1 MLDTLIGMRNYELTL
16 RFSSELEEEKI
27 QQVLGELA
35 GFLQGKGGLL
45 GKQWARREGK
55 ERIGV
60 LGFTVSPEILPE
72 VEQLLKEKK
81 EILRFMLSVAPL
93 KPLETPVIM
102 KPAPQILEEQKVS
115 MEDIDKKLEEIFKT
129 TP

>member
-1 MLDTLIGMRNYELTL
+1 MRNYELTL

-35 GFLQGKGGLL
+35 GFLQGKGALL

-60 LGFTVSPEILPE
+60 LGFTIAPE
-72 VEQLLKEKK
+72 VLVEVEELLKEKK
-81 EILRFMLSVAPL
+81 EIVRFMLSIAPS
-93 KPLETPVIM
+93 KSLETPVM
-102 KPAPQILEEQKVS
+102 VKPAPQIPEEQKVS

>member
-1 MLDTLIGMRNYELTL
+1 MRNYELTL
-16 RFSSELEEEKI
+16 LFASEIVEEKI
-27 QQVLGELA
+27 QELVGELA
-35 GFLQGKGGLL
+35 GFLQGKGALL

-55 ERIGV
+55 AKVGV
-60 LGFTVSPEILPE
+60 LAFTVSSE
-72 VEQLLKEKK
+72 VLLAAEQFLKGKK
-81 EILRFMLSVAPL
+81 EILRFMLSIAPV

-102 KPAPQILEEQKVS
+102 KPAIQLPEEQKVS

>member
-1 MLDTLIGMRNYELTL
+1 MRNYELTL
-16 RFSSELEEEKI
+16 LFSSEVMEEKI
-27 QQVLGELA
+27 QELLGELA

-60 LGFTVSPEILPE
+60 LGFTVSPEVLMG
-72 VEQLLKEKK
+72 VEELLKGKK
-81 EILRFMLSVAPL
+81 EILRFMVSKAPTKSV
-93 KPLETPVIM
+93 ETPAVM
-102 KPAPQILEEQKVS
+102 KPVPQILEEQKVS

-129 TP
+129 TS

>member
-1 MLDTLIGMRNYELTL
+1 MRNYELTL
-16 RFSSELEEEKI
+16 IFSSEIMEEKI
-27 QQVLGELA
+27 QEFLGEVA

-60 LGFTVSPEILPE
+60 LGFTIAPE
-72 VEQLLKEKK
+72 VLLEIEELLKGKK
-81 EILRFMLSVAPL
+81 EILRFMLSIAPS
-93 KPLETPVIM
+93 KSLETPVIVR
-102 KPAPQILEEQKVS
+102 PEPQIAEEQKVS
-115 MEDIDKKLEEIFKT
+115 IEDIDKKLEEIFKA